1 MFFACHSRH
10 IQLSSKYSFV
20 SFCIELDGRQCFS
33 CFFYFL
39 KGCFDYEQGGCDC
52 CFSPI
57 DSNGHWSIRPL
68 THSTKSLSIRPLPI
82 VTARTS
88 MNIDKVTE
96 FNVQSS
102 TNDDNQNSFISLLNH
117 HKDVGVVKSTLVVV
131 KSANGH
137 IDRLPRKIPVLC
149 VWC

>member
-1 MFFACHSRH
+1 
-10 IQLSSKYSFV
+10 
-20 SFCIELDGRQCFS
+20 
-33 CFFYFL
+33 
-39 KGCFDYEQGGCDC
+39 
-52 CFSPI
+52 
-57 DSNGHWSIRPL
+57 
-68 THSTKSLSIRPLPI
+68 
-82 VTARTS
+82 

-137 IDRLPRKIPVLC
+137 IDRLPRKIRFVCVVL
-149 VWC
+149 VAPPLLLPTRFRKFPLKQIA